1 MLDNVKIIDGFVW
14 LIVTDSAK
22 ELWSSGA
29 LTIYRLYDDG
39 TESRIESYDDIND
52 ALENGEDIGVEIGS
66 LSGLNDAYA
75 YQRRKYEVGVDY
87 GEEGTKTIATFMTE
101 QEAKVFMREYSA
113 INPSRKVFIDTCTY
127 DFLNNNQ

>member
-29 LTIYRLYDDG
+29 LQIFRLYPDG
-39 TESRIESYDDIND
+39 TEALIMDARDLQY

-75 YQRRKYEVGVDY
+75 YQSQNRYQDE
-87 GEEGTKTIATFMTE
+87 
-101 QEAKVFMREYSA
+101 
-113 INPSRKVFIDTCTY
+113 N
-127 DFLNNNQ
+127 

>member
-75 YQRRKYEVGVDY
+75 YQS
-87 GEEGTKTIATFMTE
+87 
-101 QEAKVFMREYSA
+101 Q
-113 INPSRKVFIDTCTY
+113 
-127 DFLNNNQ
+127 NQ